1 MSGDSGSVRAVVF
14 ALGSNILIT
23 IIKFIVS
30 AITHSA
36 GMMAE
41 AIHSLADC
49 GNQVFLLVGNKRSAK
64 KPTDM
69 HPFGYGKE
77 EYFWGFLVAVL
88 LFFVGAAFSIYE
100 GIHKLFQP
108 ADLQNISWSFIV
120 LIVSI
125 VIEGKS
131 FQVAYSAF
139 KKTTRGKGMFRA
151 LQESTDTNLFVILL
165 EDSAALIGLTI
176 VLISTAFAWFVHP
189 VFDAIGSIM
198 VGILLISISVF
209 MINELRKLIVGEN
222 IPKEERDEFTSLLVT
237 YPLIHHVNYI
247 SAMLMGKSKF
257 ILVVG
262 IDLEDKARASYVEDQ
277 LNDIRKA
284 LNNKNPN
291 ILRVF
296 FDVRDLDR
304 EEQAAV
310 TGIVDTKNKH

>member
-1 MSGDSGSVRAVVF
+1 MSGNSGSVKAVIF

-23 IIKFIVS
+23 IIKFVVS
-30 AITHSA
+30 AVTHSA

-41 AIHSLADC
+41 AIHSVADC
-49 GNQVFLLVGNKRSAK
+49 GNQVFLLVGNKRSSK
-64 KPTDM
+64 RPTDM

-100 GIHKLFQP
+100 GVHKLFQP

-125 VIEGKS
+125 IIEGKS
-131 FQVAYSAF
+131 FHVAYRAF
-139 KKTTRGKGMFRA
+139 STSRKGAGMYKA
-151 LQESTDTNLFVILL
+151 LRDSTDTNLFVILL

-176 VLISTAFAWFVHP
+176 VLVSTALAWFVHP

-198 VGILLISISVF
+198 VGLLLISISLF

-222 IPKEERDEFTSLLVT
+222 IPAEEREEFSRIVAS
-237 YPLIHHVNYI
+237 YPMIHNVNYI

-257 ILVVG
+257 ILVIG
-262 IDLEDKARASYVEDQ
+262 IDLEDKARASFVEDQ
-277 LNDIRKA
+277 MNDIRNS
-284 LNNKNPN
+284 LNQRDPN
-291 ILRVF
+291 ILRIF
-296 FDVRDLDR
+296 FDVRDPKR
-304 EEQAAV
+304 EHSESNPNS
-310 TGIVDTKNKH
+310 GN